1 MGQQIIKQPNGKYA
15 LFSSIVDD
23 FVLIDAEPQDIIDEW
38 VGKYKLDMEKKV
50 AEIVAALEKGE
61 KPYYQF
67 TMSFDEAV
75 KTVKH
80 HHGKNAE
87 SLRWLADNPTSR
99 AGDGAESGEN

>member
-15 LFSSIVDD
+15 LFSSVVDD
-23 FVLIDAEPQDIIDEW
+23 FVLIDADPQDIIDEW

-61 KPYYQF
+61 KPYHQF

-75 KTVKH
+75 KTIKQR
-80 HHGKNAE
+80 HGKNTE
-87 SLRWLADNPTSR
+87 SLRWLADNPTKR
-99 AGDGAESGEN
+99 VPDAGDSVS

>member
-15 LFSSIVDD
+15 LFSFFVDD
-23 FVLIDAEPQDIIDEW
+23 FVLIDADPQDIIDEW
-38 VGKYKLDMEKKV
+38 VRKYKLDMEKKV

-75 KTVKH
+75 QTVKRI
-80 HHGKNAE
+80 HGKKSE
-87 SLRWLADNPTSR
+87 SLRWLADNPTPR
-99 AGDGAESGEN
+99 ALDGAKAAKK